1 MSSQRPSRVCLSG
14 PLTADDDRPRRTTEE
29 AAAYLG
35 SKASSLKTG
44 RSRNWGPAFYRG
56 VAKEVL
62 YKKSDLDA
70 WRESRRVE
78 PKGTAEPT
86 ECSAPSG

>member
-1 MSSQRPSRVCLSG
+1 MSAQPPNGTVRPSV
-14 PLTADDDRPRRTTEE
+14 PFKADDDRPRMTTKE

-35 SKASSLKTG
+35 CKASSLRTG
-44 RSRNWGPAFYRG
+44 RSRSWGPAFYRG

-70 WRESRRVE
+70 WIESRRVE
-78 PKGTAEPT
+78 PKGPI
-86 ECSAPSG
+86 ECGAASG